1 MKRSITKLALAGAAV
16 LAAVGAGASGAE
28 AAVSC
33 SSASGVVTVRL
44 TAHQDHATLIV
55 KPENQAIRIEG
66 TSQVGCGTATTL
78 NTDTVLIL
86 DESDNFATPAGND
99 GDTTVQIF
107 KPHRFAPGKTDEPFP
122 NEDEIE
128 FLVDTKGGNDL
139 LRAGGSD
146 VDDSY
151 DLTVGNDG
159 LSWNTDLDADIVGM
173 PFDMVALAGGRSTDW
188 FSGQGGRGTGAP
200 LTTAKVFQVSSNG
213 SPDLIKGSD
222 IAGGDT
228 LDGGSGNDTIDGG
241 AGSDTISGSI
251 GEDTL
256 FGGAGTDA
264 VSFADSSQPATVD
277 LARTGAQDTGAGIDT
292 LNGFENVTGSSF
304 ADRLSGTTGA
314 NVLDGGPNGDDV
326 LAGRGGAD
334 VLLGGPGT
342 DAVSFADAPA
352 GVTIDLA
359 RTTQPVGGDQFVA
372 IEDVIGS
379 PFADTLS
386 GNEAA
391 NRIVGAGG
399 ADVVAAGGGADR
411 LELREGEGD
420 RAECGAG
427 ADAVVSDRRSLD
439 AVAADCETVDALPEP
454 DPGPQPGG
462 GQAGG
467 DGQQPDTALG
477 FTLAGAKRQR
487 LARQGAIRVRL
498 QSALEDSTAVLSAS
512 GRVRGAALR
521 LRARTVAV
529 AAGPARTVALRLS
542 RKQRG
547 VLRAALAAG
556 KRPRLT
562 VVAEARDAAGN
573 RVRQTLRVTA
583 KR

>member
-1 MKRSITKLALAGAAV
+1 MKRSITKFALAGAAV

-33 SSASGVVTVRL
+33 SSASGVVTVSL

-200 LTTAKVFQVSSNG
+200 LTTAKLFQVSSNG

-292 LNGFENVTGSSF
+292 LNGFESVTGSSF

-314 NVLDGGPNGDDV
+314 NVLDGGANGDDV

-342 DAVSFADAPA
+342 DAVSYADAPA

-386 GNEAA
+386 GNDLA

-420 RAECGAG
+420 RAACGAG

-462 GQAGG
+462 QADG
-467 DGQQPDTALG
+467 DGRQPDTALG

-547 VLRAALAAG
+547 ALRAALAAG

>member
-1 MKRSITKLALAGAAV
+1 MKRSITKFALAGAAV

-173 PFDMVALAGGRSTDW
+173 PFDAVALAGGRSTDW
-188 FSGQGGRGTGAP
+188 LSGQGGRGTGAP
-200 LTTAKVFQVSSNG
+200 LTTAKVFEANGNG
-213 SPDLIKGSD
+213 SADLIRGSD
-222 IAGGDT
+222 IAAGD
-228 LDGGSGNDTIDGG
+228 LLYGGSGNDTIEGG
-241 AGSDTISGSI
+241 AGDDTVTGSI

-256 FGGAGTDA
+256 LGGAGGDTVNFNGSTQA
-264 VSFADSSQPATVD
+264 ATVD
-277 LARTGAQDTGAGIDT
+277 LARTTAQDTGDGIDR
-292 LNGFENVTGSSF
+292 LFEFENVTGSAF
-304 ADRLSGTTGA
+304 ADRLTGTAGV
-314 NVLDGGPNGDDV
+314 NVLDGGSGDDV

-334 VLLGGPGT
+334 VLQGRTGT
-342 DAVSFADAPA
+342 DTVSFADAPA
-352 GVTIDLA
+352 AVTVDLG
-359 RTTQPVGGDQFVA
+359 RTSQPGGGQFVA

-386 GNEAA
+386 GNDLP

-454 DPGPQPGG
+454 EPRPEPQ
-462 GQAGG
+462 QGG
-467 DGQQPDTALG
+467 DGRQPDTALG

-542 RKQRG
+542 RKQRAA
-547 VLRAALAAG
+547 LRAALAAG

-583 KR
+583 RR

>member
-1 MKRSITKLALAGAAV
+1 MQRSITKLALAGAAV
-16 LAAVGAGASGAE
+16 LAAAGAGASGAE

-33 SSASGVVTVRL
+33 SSATGVVTVRL

-66 TSQVGCGTATTL
+66 TSPVGCGTATTL

-139 LRAGGSD
+139 LRAGASD

-173 PFDMVALAGGRSTDW
+173 PFDAVALGGGRSTDW

-241 AGSDTISGSI
+241 AGNDTISGSI

-256 FGGAGTDA
+256 FGGLGNDA
-264 VSFADSSQPATVD
+264 VSFADSSQAATVD

-314 NVLDGGPNGDDV
+314 NVLDGGANGDDV

-334 VLLGGPGT
+334 VMQGRTGT
-342 DAVSFADAPA
+342 DTVSYADAPA
-352 GVTIDLA
+352 AVTVDLG
-359 RTTQPVGGDQFVA
+359 RTSQPGGEQLVS
-372 IEDVIGS
+372 IEDAIGS

-386 GNEAA
+386 GNDLA
-391 NRIVGAGG
+391 NRIVGAAG
-399 ADVVAAGGGADR
+399 ADVVAAGDGADR
-411 LELREGEGD
+411 VELREGEGD
-420 RAECGAG
+420 RAACGAG
-427 ADAVVSDRRSLD
+427 TDAVVSDRRSLD
-439 AVAADCETVDALPEP
+439 AVEADCETVDTLPEP
-454 DPGPQPGG
+454 EPQTGG
-462 GQAGG
+462 GKA
-467 DGQQPDTALG
+467 PDTTLSFAL
-477 FTLAGAKRQR
+477 TGAKRQR
-487 LARQGAIRVRL
+487 LVRQGAIRARL
-498 QSALEDSTAVLSAS
+498 QSPLEDSTAVVTAF
-512 GRVRGAALR
+512 GRVRGTRLR
-521 LRARTVAV
+521 LRPRTIAV
-529 AAGPARTVALRLS
+529 AAGPARAVVLRLT
-542 RKQRG
+542 RKQRR
-547 VLRAALAAG
+547 VLRAALAAR

-562 VVAEARDAAGN
+562 VTAEARDSAGN